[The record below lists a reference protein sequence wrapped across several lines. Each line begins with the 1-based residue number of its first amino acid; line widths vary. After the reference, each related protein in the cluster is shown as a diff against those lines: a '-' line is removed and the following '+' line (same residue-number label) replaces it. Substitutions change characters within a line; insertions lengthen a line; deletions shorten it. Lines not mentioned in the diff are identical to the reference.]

1 MRKRRNG
8 RENEESGEW
17 RGEREEFWESDLVW
31 EEGQVGH
38 LGAWRLV

>member
-8 RENEESGEW
+8 MEDEESREW
-17 RGEREEFWESDLVW
+17 RGEREGFWEGDLVW

-38 LGAWRLV
+38 LEA

>member
-8 RENEESGEW
+8 REIEESGEW
-17 RGEREEFWESDLVW
+17 RGEREDLVW

-38 LGAWRLV
+38 LEAWRLV